1 MSTPPLLAIL
11 LVTSSNLS
19 SPSKH
24 LLFHYP
30 PHPQPHSSSND
41 EEIPDDSSSDHSSD
55 SNSTS
60 SSSSSTSSSP
70 SLSSLHSSKLS
81 RLTTENNHYTIDE
94 DEDHHDDEFE
104 RDEDDDRTGT
114 SPPAWRRKQH
124 TTEWESTLFGLTK
137 RDLADIL
144 IPKAALCNR
153 KFELGVDDLV
163 FLGHPVHIPKPKPSE
178 TTAQGGGGSLATSPS
193 DSINDEADT
202 DQVVRKVGL
211 SKFHVV
217 FVMNPSWRL
226 DYHDQV
232 QKMYTEIISKFVEAC
247 ETEQQERS
255 YISLEAYKIYR
266 TMRDA
271 EDKGPHHNK
280 RVLIL

>member
-19 SPSKH
+19 SPSNH

-55 SNSTS
+55 SSAS

-104 RDEDDDRTGT
+104 RDENDDRTGT

-144 IPKAALCNR
+144 IPKVALCNR
-153 KFELGVDDLV
+153 KFELGMDDLV
-163 FLGHPVHIPKPKPSE
+163 FLGHPVHIPKPNPSE
-178 TTAQGGGGSLATSPS
+178 TIGGGSLATSPS
-193 DSINDEADT
+193 DSINDEADI

-255 YISLEAYKIYR
+255 YISLEAFKIYR

-271 EDKGPHHNK
+271 EDKGLNPPK
-280 RVLIL
+280 SS